1 MFLPCRL
8 GGRLPLH
15 SLIVG
20 RPKLI
25 GPLTA
30 SETIKKQQRKQWYE
44 RNKTISKKR
53 AAEAKIRTQDW
64 FKSIKSQEKCS
75 ECGHDVYE
83 DLDYHHRDPSTKIT
97 TVSDMV
103 GRYSR
108 RTILN
113 EMKKCVILCKNC
125 HMKHHYNYPFH

>member
-1 MFLPCRL
+1 M
-8 GGRLPLH
+8 
-15 SLIVG
+15 G

-30 SETIKKQQRKQWYE
+30 SETIKKQQRRQWYLE
-44 RNKTISKKR
+44 HRPLSKQR
-53 AAEAKIRTQDW
+53 AAESKIRTQDW

-83 DLDYHHRDPSTKIT
+83 DLDYHHKDPSTKVA

-108 RTILN
+108 QTILD
-113 EMKKCVILCKNC
+113 EIQKLSLI
-125 HMKHHYNYPFH
+125 HI

>member
-1 MFLPCRL
+1 M
-8 GGRLPLH
+8 
-15 SLIVG
+15 G

-30 SETIKKQQRKQWYE
+30 SETTKKQQRKQWYLKHRE
-44 RNKTISKKR
+44 LSKQR
-53 AAEAKIRTQDW
+53 ASESKIRTQDW
-64 FKSIKSQEKCS
+64 FKLIKSQEKCS

-83 DLDYHHRDPSTKIT
+83 DLDYHHKDPLTKVA

-108 RTILN
+108 QRILD
-113 EMKKCVILCKNC
+113 EIQKCEVLCKNC